1 MTRLP
6 AKVLSNEKR
15 DDQYCVTVEIEL
27 PNFRR
32 SFNSLRFGDQIPF
45 SGSCREG
52 KLELRYYQDPGLEI
66 GQQFPLWLNEF
77 RNKGIRLT
85 PSHQTISDSPDKW
98 FLPAVEIIRQT
109 IPRARIHLL
118 AILAPFSQ
126 INKMAPDKRRRVQ
139 AVG

>member
-15 DDQYCVTVEIEL
+15 GDRYCVVVEIEL

-45 SGSCREG
+45 SGSYREG

-66 GQQFPLWLNEF
+66 GQQFPLWFSEF
-77 RNKGIRLT
+77 RNKESRWT
-85 PSHQTISDSPDKW
+85 PSHQSISDSLDRGSFPPLKLFAGPFRVRESVSW
-98 FLPAVEIIRQT
+98 
-109 IPRARIHLL
+109 
-118 AILAPFSQ
+118 PFSPRSR
-126 INKMAPDKRRRVQ
+126 K
-139 AVG
+139 